1 MTVRE
6 FLRQHPNVTI
16 EDNLVGEGHGD
27 GWIPVEDC
35 LDDEIQNYY
44 YDEERNYAEIYI

>member
-16 EDNLVGEGHGD
+16 EDNLVGEGYGD
-27 GWIPVEDC
+27 GWISVEDC